1 MDFSNILSVALSS
14 LILLVII
21 HLTVFYVVR
30 TMYPPTRKV
39 TFAPA
44 PAPAPQVPSV
54 PASVPPVVPAFTEA
68 PNTEKQNAVIP
79 TYEANVSLD
88 PPREEGSTDL
98 SLFTGPAS

>member
-21 HLTVFYVVR
+21 HLTVFYVIR

-54 PASVPPVVPAFTEA
+54 PASVPPEVPAFTEA
-68 PNTEKQNAVIP
+68 PNTEKQDAVIP
-79 TYEANVSLD
+79 TYDPNVPLD
-88 PPREEGSTDL
+88 PPRQEGSTDL
-98 SLFTGPAS
+98 YALTSTTG

>member
-1 MDFSNILSVALSS
+1 MDFSNILSVALSA

-21 HLTVFYVVR
+21 HITVFYVIR

-44 PAPAPQVPSV
+44 PAPQAPAPPAEVPV
-54 PASVPPVVPAFTEA
+54 FTEA

-88 PPREEGSTDL
+88 PPRQEGATDL
-98 SLFTGPAS
+98 SALTGPAS

>member
-1 MDFSNILSVALSS
+1 MDFSNILSVALSA

-44 PAPAPQVPSV
+44 PAPAPQTPSV
-54 PASVPPVVPAFTEA
+54 PAEVPVFTEA
-68 PNTEKQNAVIP
+68 PNIEKQNAVIP

-88 PPREEGSTDL
+88 PPRQEGATDL
-98 SLFTGPAS
+98 STLTSTTG

>member
-1 MDFSNILSVALSS
+1 MDFSNILSLAISS

-44 PAPAPQVPSV
+44 PAPAPAPQ
-54 PASVPPVVPAFTEA
+54 APPVVPVFTEA

-79 TYEANVSLD
+79 TYEANVPLD
-88 PPREEGSTDL
+88 PSREEGSTDL
-98 SLFTGPAS
+98 SALGALTGPAS

>member
-1 MDFSNILSVALSS
+1 MDFSNILSVALSA

-21 HLTVFYVVR
+21 HITVFYVIR

-44 PAPAPQVPSV
+44 PAPQVPSV
-54 PASVPPVVPAFTEA
+54 PAEVPVFTEA
-68 PNTEKQNAVIP
+68 PNIEKQNAVIP

-88 PPREEGSTDL
+88 PPRQEGATDL
-98 SLFTGPAS
+98 STLTGPAS